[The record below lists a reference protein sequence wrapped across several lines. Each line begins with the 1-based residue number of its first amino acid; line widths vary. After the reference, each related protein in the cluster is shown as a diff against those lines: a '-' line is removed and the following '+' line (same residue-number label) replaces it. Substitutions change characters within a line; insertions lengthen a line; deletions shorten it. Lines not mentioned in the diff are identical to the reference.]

1 MIKNWRAATGAAIL
15 SISTFVAGAA
25 WTAPAQAQIRPAAA
39 PIGQR
44 GDERGDRNLLAV
56 RRRLETLIDQ
66 LQRDPRDYGG
76 HREQT
81 VDLLTQARAQ
91 LDAAI
96 DYEERG
102 GH

>member
-1 MIKNWRAATGAAIL
+1 MIRNWRAAIGAAIL
-15 SISTFVAGAA
+15 SVSTFVAGAG
-25 WTAPAQAQIRPAAA
+25 WTVPAQAQIRPATV

-44 GDERGDRNLLAV
+44 ADERGDRNLLAV

-76 HREQT
+76 HRETT